1 MGAALKKAAQALAI
15 WTVALLLIGRVRP
28 RLLAVPQLWMLA
40 AVGIAA
46 NVLQPAYSPF
56 ERQRTP
62 EDRWTALQ
70 ILWTVYAVQIGA
82 VAELCLRRVPP
93 RLDALTWTALGAMLG
108 GLALRTWAVAT
119 LGRWFTW
126 NVAVQPG
133 QRLVTSGP
141 YRFVRHP
148 SYAGALLTFTAACL
162 LLRSYRAAAFAAIAL
177 PAAFLRRIC
186 HEERLLQTTFPEY
199 RQYAARTGAL
209 VPRIH

>member
-1 MGAALKKAAQALAI
+1 MGAALRKAVQALAI
-15 WTVALLLIGRVRP
+15 WSVALLVIRRVRP
-28 RLLAVPQLWMLA
+28 RVLAAPQLWLLA

-56 ERQRTP
+56 ERQRTA
-62 EDRWTALQ
+62 EDRWTAVQ
-70 ILWTVYAVQIGA
+70 ILWTVYTVQVGA
-82 VAELCLRRVPP
+82 VAELCFRRVPP
-93 RLDALTWTALGAMLG
+93 PVDALTWTALAAMLG
-108 GLALRTWAVAT
+108 GLGLRTWAVAT

-148 SYAGALLTFTAACL
+148 SYTGALLTFTAACL

-177 PAAFLRRIC
+177 PTAFLRRIR

-199 RQYAARTGAL
+199 HQYAARTGAL
-209 VPRIH
+209 LPRIR